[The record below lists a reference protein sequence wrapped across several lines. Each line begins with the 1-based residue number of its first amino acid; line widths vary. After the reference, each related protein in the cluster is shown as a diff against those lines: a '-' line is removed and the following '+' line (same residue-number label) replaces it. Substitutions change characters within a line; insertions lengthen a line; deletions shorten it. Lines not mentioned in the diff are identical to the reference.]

1 MKSTFNDLN
10 INQQID
16 FINEQL
22 NNDSS
27 SSVTKL
33 CKKFGLN
40 KNTVVSRFTKGGFKY
55 DSSKRKYI
63 KNDTLVVQDNDSSSS
78 VTKLCKKFGLNK
90 NTVVSRFTKGG
101 FKYDSSKRK
110 YIKNDTLV
118 VQDNVSIKEVSLQD
132 ENTNENS
139 INEDMEELL
148 KYKDDI
154 IKLVMEHKN
163 SDEISENGMIIDN
176 DIVGGK
182 TTNHNF
188 KVYTNVKNEIQELQ
202 KQYPQFRLLDLVSTA
217 LHQYCLK
224 HLKK

>member
-1 MKSTFNDLN
+1 MKSTFNDLS
-10 INQQID
+10 
-16 FINEQL
+16 INEQINFVNQQL

-27 SSVTKL
+27 ISVTKL

-63 KNDTLVVQDNDSSSS
+63 KDDTLV
-78 VTKLCKKFGLNK
+78 
-90 NTVVSRFTKGG
+90 
-101 FKYDSSKRK
+101 
-110 YIKNDTLV
+110 I
-118 VQDNVSIKEVSLQD
+118 QDNVGIKEVSLPD
-132 ENTNENS
+132 ENSNKNSTNE
-139 INEDMEELL
+139 DLEELL

-163 SDEISENGMIIDN
+163 SDLVCKKDMIIDN
-176 DIVGGK
+176 NIVGGK

-188 KVYTNVKNEIQELQ
+188 KIYTNVKNEIQELQ

-217 LHQYCLK
+217 LHEYCYKYLK
-224 HLKK
+224 E

>member
-22 NNDSS
+22 N
-27 SSVTKL
+27 
-33 CKKFGLN
+33 
-40 KNTVVSRFTKGGFKY
+40 
-55 DSSKRKYI
+55 
-63 KNDTLVVQDNDSSSS
+63 NDSSSS

>member
-63 KNDTLVVQDNDSSSS
+63 KNDTLVVQDN
-78 VTKLCKKFGLNK
+78 
-90 NTVVSRFTKGG
+90 
-101 FKYDSSKRK
+101 
-110 YIKNDTLV
+110 
-118 VQDNVSIKEVSLQD
+118 VSIKEVSLQD

-139 INEDMEELL
+139 IRSEERR
-148 KYKDDI
+148 
-154 IKLVMEHKN
+154 
-163 SDEISENGMIIDN
+163 
-176 DIVGGK
+176 VGK
-182 TTNHNF
+182 
-188 KVYTNVKNEIQELQ
+188 EC
-202 KQYPQFRLLDLVSTA
+202 RS
-217 LHQYCLK
+217 
-224 HLKK
+224 

>member
-22 NNDSS
+22 N
-27 SSVTKL
+27 
-33 CKKFGLN
+33 
-40 KNTVVSRFTKGGFKY
+40 
-55 DSSKRKYI
+55 
-63 KNDTLVVQDNDSSSS
+63 NDSSSS

-224 HLKK
+224 HL

>member
-1 MKSTFNDLN
+1 MKSTFNDLS
-10 INQQID
+10 INEQIN

-22 NNDSS
+22 QNDSS
-27 SSVTKL
+27 ISVTKL

-55 DSSKRKYI
+55 DSGKRKYI
-63 KNDTLVVQDNDSSSS
+63 KDDTLMLQDS
-78 VTKLCKKFGLNK
+78 
-90 NTVVSRFTKGG
+90 
-101 FKYDSSKRK
+101 
-110 YIKNDTLV
+110 
-118 VQDNVSIKEVSLQD
+118 VSIKEVSLPD
-132 ENTNENS
+132 KNSNKNSTNED
-139 INEDMEELL
+139 IEELL
-148 KYKDDI
+148 RYKDDI
-154 IKLVMEHKN
+154 IKLVLEHKN
-163 SDEISENGMIIDN
+163 SDVVSQKDMIIDN
-176 DIVGGK
+176 ELVGGK